1 MLTDIE
7 IAQATE
13 PKPIGEI
20 AAIAGVDEKYL
31 ELYGNYKAKVD
42 YNLLREEGHAPGKLI
57 LVTAINPTP
66 AGEGKT
72 TTTVGLA
79 DALSLRGKNVVVA
92 LREPSLGPVFG
103 IKGGAAG
110 GGYAQVI
117 PMEDINLHFTGD
129 FHAIGAANN
138 LLAALLDAHI
148 QNGNELNIDV
158 RKITWK
164 RVVDMNDRQLRHI
177 VDGLGGKAH
186 GVPREDGFDITVAS
200 EVMAIFCLATSITDL
215 KERLG
220 RIVVGYTYDDKPVTA
235 HDLKAEGAMAA
246 LLKDA
251 LKPNL
256 VQTLEGT
263 PAFVHGG
270 PFANIA
276 HGCNSIM
283 ATRMAMALGDYCV
296 TEAGFGADLGAEKFL
311 DIKCRLAGLKPD
323 AVVVVATVRALK
335 NHGGVAKA
343 DLNEENLEA
352 LEAGL
357 PNLLQHVE
365 NITNVYNLPCVVAI
379 NAFPTDTKAE
389 LDLVEAKC
397 RELGVNVALSEVWA
411 RGGEGGLALADEVVA
426 LCENGDEAGRSADTF
441 TFSYE
446 DDLSIAEKI
455 EAIAKRVYHAD
466 GVVFEPA
473 AQKEIAQL
481 EALGFGEMPVCMAKT
496 QYSFSDDATKL
507 GAPRDFQITV
517 RQVKVSAGAGFIVAL
532 TGSIMTMPGL
542 GKAPAAHKI
551 DVMEDGTITGLFQH
565 LRSCPGSDSERKC
578 RAQTTLKCT
587 VGVLLRTCFVHFNEL
602 RAVPPHRVRALLFR
616 KEGFAWSIPSLWR
629 RWLQRPRLPV
639 EAGPRPMRGR
649 LRRRWLPWWA
659 TSPWARRSTPMSRS
673 GCGPSSSSWTTRG
686 RTCCRSST
694 RTLAPSN
701 PSLPLTGCPRT
712 PMLSVRPRTR
722 RCRRRSWAP
731 ARCRLRSWPAACR
744 SSSPACSWPGTARCW
759 LSRMPGRAPCSPK
772 QRLWRRA

>member
-7 IAQATE
+7 IAQACTPE
-13 PKPIGEI
+13 PIEKI
-20 AAIAGVDEKYL
+20 AEKAGIDDKYL
-31 ELYGNYKAKVD
+31 ECYGKYKAKVD
-42 YNLLREEGHAPGKLI
+42 YNLLRNEQHEPGKLI
-57 LVTAINPTP
+57 LVTAINPTQ

-79 DALSLRGKNVVVA
+79 DALSKRGKNVMVA

-110 GGYAQVI
+110 GGYAQVV

-148 QNGNELNIDV
+148 HNGNELGIDV

-164 RVVDMNDRQLRHI
+164 RVVDMNDRQLRFI
-177 VDGLGGKAH
+177 VDGLGGKAN

-235 HDLKAEGAMAA
+235 HDLHAEGAMTA

-283 ATRMAMALGDYCV
+283 ATRMAMALGDYAV

-379 NAFPTDTKAE
+379 NEFPTDTKAE
-389 LDLVEAKC
+389 VELVERKC
-397 RELGVNVALSEVWA
+397 KELGVNVALSQVWA
-411 RGGEGGLALADEVVA
+411 KGGEGGLALADEVVR
-426 LCENGDEAGRSADTF
+426 LCAEGDEQSRSAETF
-441 TFSYE
+441 QFAYGDE
-446 DDLSIAEKI
+446 LSLKEKI

-466 GVVFEPA
+466 GVNFEPA
-473 AQKEIAQL
+473 ASKEIAKL
-481 EALGFGEMPVCMAKT
+481 ESLGFGGMPVCMAKT
-496 QYSFSDDATKL
+496 QYSFSDDQTKL
-507 GAPRDFQITV
+507 GAPRGFTITV
-517 RQVKVSAGAGFIVAL
+517 RQVKVSAGAGFVVAL

-542 GKAPAAHKI
+542 GKTPAAFKI
-551 DVMEDGTITGLFQH
+551 DVDETGKISGLF
-565 LRSCPGSDSERKC
+565 
-578 RAQTTLKCT
+578 
-587 VGVLLRTCFVHFNEL
+587 
-602 RAVPPHRVRALLFR
+602 
-616 KEGFAWSIPSLWR
+616 
-629 RWLQRPRLPV
+629 
-639 EAGPRPMRGR
+639 
-649 LRRRWLPWWA
+649 
-659 TSPWARRSTPMSRS
+659 
-673 GCGPSSSSWTTRG
+673 
-686 RTCCRSST
+686 
-694 RTLAPSN
+694 
-701 PSLPLTGCPRT
+701 
-712 PMLSVRPRTR
+712 
-722 RCRRRSWAP
+722 
-731 ARCRLRSWPAACR
+731 
-744 SSSPACSWPGTARCW
+744 
-759 LSRMPGRAPCSPK
+759 
-772 QRLWRRA
+772 